1 VTAFVHMQVSNR
13 IHRLAVQVKD
23 EVATGAPG
31 DQAEADAEQART
43 KSKKKL
49 TVGKVKSGE
58 RGREE
63 TATKGTA
70 PERDKGAGT
79 FAPATGRNKSVWSKQ
94 LEDLAVKAAVAKA
107 EASKSV
113 AVEHAEAAEGVGR
126 TTGSRVGRKQ
136 SVRRST
142 KPPPSR
148 RLEDVPR
155 GRNSMSCTHG
165 SARSNRGAALLD
177 TRVRRDS
184 VLPTGCTALLTRN
197 QSQVDAGRSWL
208 SHPAAGTMLWGLGR
222 CPGCCISVHM
232 RMYACLQA
240 CMHACEYVCVYAYI
254 LARILACKQAYMY
267 ERAPVLCSRGD
278 GVVGSGA
285 FVSWRHAA

>member
-1 VTAFVHMQVSNR
+1 MTASVHMQVSNR
-13 IHRLAVQVKD
+13 IHRLAVQIKD
-23 EVATGAPG
+23 EVAAGATG
-31 DQAEADAEQART
+31 DQGEADAEQTRT

-113 AVEHAEAAEGVGR
+113 AVEPAQAAEGVGGVA
-126 TTGSRVGRKQ
+126 GSRAGRKQ

-148 RLEDVPR
+148 RLPR
-155 GRNSMSCTHG
+155 SRWHATTPRPCWSSGPERRHGRTSLRSKQPSIWRRFAFGIVTARGPG
-165 SARSNRGAALLD
+165 SWWATS
-177 TRVRRDS
+177 RR
-184 VLPTGCTALLTRN
+184 
-197 QSQVDAGRSWL
+197 
-208 SHPAAGTMLWGLGR
+208 
-222 CPGCCISVHM
+222 
-232 RMYACLQA
+232 ACRL
-240 CMHACEYVCVYAYI
+240 H
-254 LARILACKQAYMY
+254 
-267 ERAPVLCSRGD
+267 
-278 GVVGSGA
+278 
-285 FVSWRHAA
+285 